1 MKTKYKEIYKLKK
14 MLEDA
19 GIPFD
24 WTENWGY
31 DEKEI
36 KSLREIAPDLIE
48 HYQICY
54 PKGSFIHCEN
64 RWISV
69 IEGFGTFGA
78 EQDRLEIMGGFTPWE
93 RYEYGDE
100 PVMGH
105 LTAHNVY
112 QRIKNHWKEHKNM
125 RKKIIKI
132 DDETF
137 KITETYIDV
146 ADEEAKDEAV
156 EDTISGYTDALSK
169 TMGCTSDEFYSKYK
183 AMKKAEEE
191 FKAIYEPLKAKVIEL
206 HETQNL
212 PKNVIVGGAKLTYV
226 SPSMRIGID
235 SKKLKEEEPENEKK
249 FTKTTRVAATV
260 KIEDIGG
267 K

>member
-1 MKTKYKEIYKLKK
+1 MKAKYKEIYKLKK
-14 MLEDA
+14 MLENA

-69 IEGFGTFGA
+69 IEGFCTYGA
-78 EQDRLEIMGGFTPWE
+78 EKDKLEIMGGLTSKE
-93 RYEYGDE
+93 KREEGD
-100 PVMGH
+100 VIGW
-105 LTAHNVY
+105 LTADDVY

-156 EDTISGYTDALSK
+156 EDTISGYTDALIK

-235 SKKLKEEEPENEKK
+235 SKKLKEEEPEIAKK

>member
-1 MKTKYKEIYKLKK
+1 MKAKYKEIYKLKK

-31 DEKEI
+31 DEKEV

-48 HYQICY
+48 QYQICY

-69 IEGFGTFGA
+69 IEGFCTYGA
-78 EQDRLEIMGGFTPWE
+78 EKDKLEIMGGLTSEEKREEEDVIGW
-93 RYEYGDE
+93 
-100 PVMGH
+100 
-105 LTAHNVY
+105 LTADDVY
-112 QRIKNHWKEHKNM
+112 QRIKNHWEEHKNM

-137 KITETYIDV
+137 KITEAYIDV
-146 ADEEAKDEAV
+146 VDEEAKDEAV
-156 EDTISGYTDALSK
+156 EDTISGYTDALIK

-235 SKKLKEEEPENEKK
+235 SKKLKEEEPEIAKK